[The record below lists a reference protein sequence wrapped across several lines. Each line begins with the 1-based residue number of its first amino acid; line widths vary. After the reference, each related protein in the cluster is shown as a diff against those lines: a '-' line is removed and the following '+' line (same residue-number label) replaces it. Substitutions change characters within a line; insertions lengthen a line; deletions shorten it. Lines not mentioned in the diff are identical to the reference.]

1 MVDKNV
7 VGNLETVDTP
17 VVSPLRRSFYNRLNL
32 PPKVKIV
39 SNNPTKVQ
47 ESPLD
52 ARTPQEVLDYHG
64 MYRDP
69 SYYEENPD
77 KMYMDL
83 TQFDDY
89 ETYMNNLNA
98 MKDTFSKLP
107 IDIRAKFNHDP
118 SRFFSYVGS
127 KEFDIEQVMDD
138 RTKANYRAIKAKEK
152 AEMDH
157 QAYLE
162 SDEYKNYVKK
172 QVALQSYL
180 EQQFELH
187 QASLKK
193 SNTDHT

>member
-1 MVDKNV
+1 MVNKDV
-7 VGNLETVDTP
+7 IDNLEVVDTP

-52 ARTPQEVLDYHG
+52 ARSPQEVLDYHG
-64 MYRDP
+64 MYKDP

-89 ETYMNNLNA
+89 ETYLNNLNS

-118 SRFFSYVGS
+118 SQFFSYVGS
-127 KEFDIEQVMDD
+127 GEFDIEQVMDD
-138 RTKANYRAIKAKEK
+138 KTKANYRAIKAKEK
-152 AEMDH
+152 AEKDH

-162 SDEYKNYVKK
+162 SDEHKNYIKK
-172 QVALQSYL
+172 QAALQSYL

-187 QASLKK
+187 QASLKN
-193 SNTDHT
+193 SHTDHT